1 MKLIDLSGKKF
12 MSKASVPAGKAAT
25 AELGVLNISQGIAQP
40 DGDTSKTEIPMPKYR
55 TIPGNKQGVPNAKY
69 RS

>member
-12 MSKASVPAGKAAT
+12 MSKASVPAGDAAT
-25 AELGVLNISQGIAQP
+25 VELGVLNISQGIAQP
-40 DGDTSKTEIPMPKYR
+40 DGDTSKTEFPSAKYK
-55 TIPGNKQGVPNAKY
+55 TTGKQQGVPSAKH